1 MNGSNLFLSLLDS
14 LHALLRD
21 FPIQADMVS
30 IEVHATP
37 PARPEVLIQLAE
49 ADLAATARGLLEWHR
64 TLAGARSVA
73 VRTSDGDIVHLG
85 VCGHSDEDGTHV
97 EVWAYAPYDEQLIG
111 ADLRPGARV
120 SLPFEELAVWAVGL
134 GRVTP

>member
-1 MNGSNLFLSLLDS
+1 MNGSDKYLPLQEAF
-14 LHALLRD
+14 HALLRD
-21 FPIQADMVS
+21 YPIQADMASVKVDTTS
-30 IEVHATP
+30 Q
-37 PARPEVLIQLAE
+37 ARAVVLVQLAE
-49 ADLAATARGLLEWHR
+49 TELAAIARGLLEWHR